1 MAKELKRKIIGG
13 NVEDKLMAFAITKK
27 TDCMSAKDFIEIP
40 FTAEKYVVT
49 ADTITDQDTG
59 EVKEMTSLTIVGKDE
74 NGKPIAVGTNSP
86 TVRKDFEEI
95 VDVLKDAGLQ
105 ISDRQMIIKQ
115 GISKNGR
122 TFNSIQLV
130 L

>member
-49 ADTITDQDTG
+49 ADEILDLDTG
-59 EVKEMTSLTIVGKDE
+59 EIQEMTSLTIVGKDE
-74 NGKPIAVGTNSP
+74 NGQSIAVGTNSP
-86 TVRKDFEEI
+86 TVRKHFEEI

>member
-13 NVEDKLMAFAITKK
+13 NVEDKLVAFAITKM
-27 TDCMSAKDFIEIP
+27 TNGMSAKDFIEIP
-40 FTAEKYVVT
+40 FTAEKYLVT
-49 ADTITDQDTG
+49 ADTIADQDTG
-59 EVKEMTSLTIVGKDE
+59 EVKEMTSLIIVGKDE
-74 NGKPIAVGTNSP
+74 NGQSIAVGTNSP
-86 TVRKDFEEI
+86 TVRKNFEEI

-105 ISDRQMIIKQ
+105 ISDRQMIIRQ